1 MKLILQGT
9 VENISTRNDGS
20 VKFTFGTQEL
30 DPSAAG
36 NLFQFRNKY
45 VKCLL
50 SDTHVSAMEIDL
62 VDAAAIRDGK
72 KAKSPSQRLRSV
84 MFRVH
89 EAERIPAPFDDWYN
103 NEMERLI
110 EHYKGKIET
119 AA

>member
-1 MKLILQGT
+1 MKIILPGT
-9 VENISTRNDGS
+9 LENISTRADGS
-20 VKFTFGTQEL
+20 IKFTFGTQEL
-30 DPSAAG
+30 DPAQAG
-36 NLFQFRNKY
+36 NLFQLRNRY

-50 SDTHVSAMEIDL
+50 SDSNITNMEADV
-62 VDAAAIRDGK
+62 VDASEIKDGK
-72 KAKSPSQRLRSV
+72 KVKSASQR
-84 MFRVH
+84 FRAVLFRLH